1 MKSLL
6 RSIYHRLPPPLCY
19 GPLFSPTLMALQDS
33 EHWDED
39 RLIRYQVSKL
49 RTMLHHCALH
59 VPYYSRLFRKIGF
72 DPETFRAPSDL
83 AVLPFLDKDT
93 IRANL
98 PDLLADN
105 LTPNQRIYFTTGG
118 TMGQPL
124 GLYNMRHSG
133 GRERAFIFTQWA
145 RVGFQSSDR
154 RAMLMGWPVSKQ
166 RHWRYDH
173 LERAVIFSNF
183 HMTQDN
189 VARYSDVMRRKKL
202 VFLHCYPSAVVDFIR
217 HLKELSIEPPRFRA
231 ILGASENLYPGQKE
245 FIESFMGARLFSWY
259 GHSENVVLAA
269 QCEVS
274 NFYHIFPQYSATE
287 VIREDGQPAEKEG
300 EVGELVGTSFDNFAM
315 PLIRYRTGDWAVIGP
330 TRCACGRNYRL
341 LKETRGRWRQEMLV
355 GKLDNLISMTA
366 INLHT
371 DVFDNVQQLQFYQ
384 REKGRV
390 ELRLKRKPEYTD
402 RDSQR
407 ILAALEEKMGDTMD
421 ISLVFPDEIPL
432 MPRGKFRFI
441 VREFDLSNMV
451 AGEVPLEKPS
461 R

>member
-1 MKSLL
+1 M
-6 RSIYHRLPPPLCY
+6 
-19 GPLFSPTLMALQDS
+19 FSPTLKVLQDS
-33 EHWDED
+33 EKWDQD
-39 RLIRYQVSKL
+39 RLIDFQIGKL
-49 RTMLHHCALH
+49 RTMLRHCAAH
-59 VPYYSRLFRKIGF
+59 VPYYRRLFRKIGF
-72 DPETFRAPSDL
+72 DPESFRALSDL
-83 AVLPFLDKDT
+83 ALLPFLDKDT
-93 IRANL
+93 IRAN
-98 PDLLADN
+98 PQDLLADN
-105 LTPNQRIYFTTGG
+105 LRPSQRIYFTTGG

-145 RVGFQSSDR
+145 RVGFRSTDR
-154 RAMLMGWPVSKQ
+154 RAMLMGWLVRNQ
-166 RHWRYDH
+166 RHWRYDP
-173 LERAVIFSNF
+173 LERAVVFSNF
-183 HMTQDN
+183 HMTRDN

-202 VFLHCYPSAVVDFIR
+202 AFLHCYPSAVVDFIR
-217 HLKELSIEPPRFRA
+217 HLKELDMEPPRFRA

-259 GHSENVVLAA
+259 GHTENVVLAG

-274 NFYHIFPQYSATE
+274 DCYHIFPQYGATE
-287 VIREDGQPAEKEG
+287 VIREDGQPAENED
-300 EVGELVGTSFDNFAM
+300 EVGELVGSSLDNLAM
-315 PLIRYRTGDWAVIGP
+315 PLIRYRTSDWAVIGP
-330 TRCACGRNYRL
+330 ARCACGRNYRL
-341 LKETRGRWRQEMLV
+341 LKETRGRWHQEMLV

-366 INLHT
+366 LNLHT
-371 DVFDNVQQLQFYQ
+371 GAFDNVQQLQFYQ

-441 VREFDLSNMV
+441 IREFDLSNPL
-451 AGEVPLEKPS
+451 ASEVPVETPS